1 MTILVAQIVPEGVI
15 ITADT
20 KLTNLDINGN
30 SLGTFSN
37 VEKISAIRSNM
48 IMASAGLGSLGK
60 SIIDLLNAILAPK
73 NIIPVE
79 QALAYIKDTLN
90 YGYSNFK
97 SINPEVT
104 YLNLVAFIAGYDI
117 EKKSPFIYASGADNN
132 FELINYT
139 DKGLITI
146 GPSNDI
152 VSKHIASN
160 VDKAKDYDDMVK
172 LHAEAIR
179 MINNDEVSKDTYSIC
194 LVYDGQLIRSR
205 EFKVNESGI
214 LTFN

>member
-1 MTILVAQIVPEGVI
+1 
-15 ITADT
+15 
-20 KLTNLDINGN
+20 
-30 SLGTFSN
+30 
-37 VEKISAIRSNM
+37 
-48 IMASAGLGSLGK
+48 MASAGLGSLGK

-97 SINPEVT
+97 FINPEVT

-172 LHAEAIR
+172 LHAEA
-179 MINNDEVSKDTYSIC
+179 
-194 LVYDGQLIRSR
+194 
-205 EFKVNESGI
+205 
-214 LTFN
+214 

>member
-37 VEKISAIRSNM
+37 VEKISAIRSNL

-60 SIIDLLNAILAPK
+60 SIIDLLNATLAPK

>member
-37 VEKISAIRSNM
+37 VEKISSIRSNM

-73 NIIPVE
+73 DIIPVE
-79 QALAYIKDTLN
+79 QALSYIKDTMN

-104 YLNLVAFIAGYDI
+104 YLNLVAFIAGYDT
-117 EKKSPFIYASGADNN
+117 EKKSPFIYTSSADNN

-139 DKGLITI
+139 DMGLISI
-146 GPSNDI
+146 GPSNEI
-152 VSKHIASN
+152 VSKHITSN
-160 VDKAKDYDDMVK
+160 TYKVKDYDDMVK

-179 MINNDEVSKDTYSIC
+179 MIDNAEVSKNTYSIC
-194 LVYDGQLIRSR
+194 LVYDGQIVRSR
-205 EFKVNESGI
+205 EFRVDEAGT
-214 LTFN
+214 LTFD